1 MKGKLIYDQ
10 DGWWVQ
16 HAATSPDGTEY
27 FQADTMLHP
36 DDVKFLEDCSLWFD
50 NIEGKVIA
58 NPDVEFEMVT
68 ETAMSVGNS
77 EEQDEYTI
85 RYAKLIPSKESSYQ
99 LEYNRYMKTFV
110 NSNLNPPTI
119 EQFVDKVNT
128 DADFAKYWGPGGK
141 EQQKQLITEI
151 MDLDA
156 KDGLYEDEVDK
167 LAHQYNPVM
176 KLDAEFIRAGFK
188 AGYNKAKEIQK
199 EQSQP
204 EISDEEI
211 EKAGKEWCHAIG
223 EDGFV
228 NSGDDYDIHELP
240 AFIAGAKW
248 YREQLKNIDKKL

>member
-58 NPDVEFEMVT
+58 NPDVEFEMVI
-68 ETAMSVGNS
+68 ETVMSVGNS

-128 DADFAKYWGPGGK
+128 DSDFAKYWGPGGK

-156 KDGLYEDEVDK
+156 KDGLYDTVSDTVKELIEQGKQLEARAKQTLYTEEQVREAIEMASLGLRCADNSSLNKLIEIIRDEMEVD
-167 LAHQYNPVM
+167 LLNAFY
-176 KLDAEFIRAGFK
+176 
-188 AGYNKAKEIQK
+188 
-199 EQSQP
+199 
-204 EISDEEI
+204 
-211 EKAGKEWCHAIG
+211 
-223 EDGFV
+223 DGWLSKDLV
-228 NSGDDYDIHELP
+228 WKV
-240 AFIAGAKW
+240 A
-248 YREQLKNIDKKL
+248 KKLFKESLKQGKKD

>member
-10 DGWWVQ
+10 EGWWVQ
-16 HAATSPDGTEY
+16 HTATSPDGTEY
-27 FQADTMLHP
+27 FQTDTMLHP
-36 DDVKFLEDCSLWFD
+36 DDVKFLEDCNLVFD
-50 NIEGKVIA
+50 NLEARIA
-58 NPDVEFEMVT
+58 AYPEVEFEMVT
-68 ETAMSVGNS
+68 ETVMSVGNS
-77 EEQDEYTI
+77 EEQDEYTHT
-85 RYAKLIPSKESSYQ
+85 YAKLISPKESSYQ

-128 DADFAKYWGPGGK
+128 DSDFAKYWGPGGK

-188 AGYNKAKEIQK
+188 AGYNKAKETLYTE
-199 EQSQP
+199 EQIMEAMLQ
-204 EISDEEI
+204 ISEYYADNL
-211 EKAGKEWCHAIG
+211 GKEI
-223 EDGFV
+223 DGHKKALEIIQ
-228 NSGDDYDIHELP
+228 S
-240 AFIAGAKW
+240 
-248 YREQLKNIDKKL
+248 LKQPKQ